1 MHVARYFPW
10 LAGPVFLASLVL
22 PRCLAE
28 TASPPLAKWDEGV
41 MEANKGNR
49 PLSVVCIGDSN
60 TEIFGYAGA
69 LRMLLQSRYG
79 DRGIG
84 YCTFGKRMAELP
96 GAPKMERKGEW
107 TLLDSADDPRKPAPP
122 KPWLCI
128 DGLWVATE
136 DLEAELRV
144 DVGHHARLAIHHQV
158 GPGLGSFVILP
169 KGKKEPVTVTCTA
182 EAPGYET
189 VAFEA
194 GQFALKPKSGKV
206 VLFGVDVQ
214 RPTMK
219 GGAVV
224 HQMGNAW
231 GMAHHSAAIEEG
243 AYGRFFKGTRPAL
256 VTVLLGTNDMNNG
269 WYPNEFRDEMRVLLT
284 KLRKAAPESSLLVMS
299 YPSCKFDRKKQA
311 KAFDAAA
318 REAAREAGAAFCSL
332 HDLIGDNWRLW
343 DHAGMTEW
351 TLHFTPAGGTAIA
364 LHMLKALGFDIND
377 PASAPAVSRTRG
389 LLPNSVQPAKH
400 LPEEGWPQRPDRKE

>member
-1 MHVARYFPW
+1 MRVLRQLSRVAV
-10 LAGPVFLASLVL
+10 LALLAEVLGGP
-22 PRCLAE
+22 CLAE
-28 TASPPLAKWDEGV
+28 IAASPFAEWNKAV
-41 MEANKGNR
+41 AEANKGSR

-84 YCTFGKRMAELP
+84 YYTFGKRMGELP
-96 GAPKMERKGEW
+96 GAPKVQRNGEW
-107 TLLDSADDPRKPAPP
+107 TLFDFADDPRKPAPP

-136 DLEAELRV
+136 NLEAELQV
-144 DVGHHARLAIHHQV
+144 DVGHYARFALHCQF

-169 KGKKEPVTVTCTA
+169 RGKKEPVSVDCSAKVPT
-182 EAPGYET
+182 YET
-189 VAFEA
+189 IVFEA
-194 GQFALKPKSGKV
+194 RQFTLKPKSGKV

-214 RPTMK
+214 RTSMK

-231 GMAHHSAAIEEG
+231 GMAHHAAAVEEG
-243 AYGRFFKGTRPAL
+243 AYRRFFRETRPAL
-256 VTVLLGTNDMNNG
+256 VTILLGTNDMNNG
-269 WYPNEFRDEMRVLLT
+269 WFPNEFRDEMRALLA
-284 KLRKAAPESSLLVMS
+284 KLRKTAPEASLLVLS
-299 YPSCKFDRKKQA
+299 YPSCKFDRRKQA

-318 REAAREAGAAFCSL
+318 REAAREAGAGFCSL
-332 HDLIGDNWRLW
+332 HDLIGNNWRLW

-364 LHMLKALGFDIND
+364 LHMLKTLGFDIND
-377 PASAPAVSRTRG
+377 PANAPAVSRTG
-389 LLPNSVQPAKH
+389 TLLEGKAQPAEH
-400 LPEEGWPQRPDRKE
+400 LPAEGWPQRPDREE